1 MKDIFFQMILVHNE
15 TAQLICAVLYSLFIF
30 IQVHNLRFLLT
41 HSQLKKYIVP
51 SYSKEI
57 IRILLYTDK
66 KYSIPLNAYLFPSHV
81 EQTTVLTPLIHV
93 VHIP

>member
-1 MKDIFFQMILVHNE
+1 MWIHIE
-15 TAQLICAVLYSLFIF
+15 TAQLKCAVFHFLFIF
-30 IQVHNLRFLLT
+30 TQVHDLRFLLT

-81 EQTTVLTPLIHV
+81 EQTTVLAPLIHG

>member
-1 MKDIFFQMILVHNE
+1 MWIHIE
-15 TAQLICAVLYSLFIF
+15 TAQLKCAVFHFLFIF
-30 IQVHNLRFLLT
+30 TQVHDLRFLLT

-57 IRILLYTDK
+57 IRILLYIDK

-81 EQTTVLTPLIHV
+81 ELATDVTPLTHV
-93 VHIP
+93 LDKP